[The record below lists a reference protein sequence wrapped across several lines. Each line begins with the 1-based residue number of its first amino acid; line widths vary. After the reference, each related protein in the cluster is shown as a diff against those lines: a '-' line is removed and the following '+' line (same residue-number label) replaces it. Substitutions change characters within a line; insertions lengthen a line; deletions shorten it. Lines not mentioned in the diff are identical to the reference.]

1 MKRIP
6 ALIAAVLLAVCCGK
20 DDAGYPSQVANINKY
35 IDSQLES
42 NPEYTVERDG
52 DIARLT
58 VVQGEGTP
66 VKADGLV
73 KIFYAGYVFSGGVSS
88 SNLFAT
94 NQQDI
99 AKSAGWVLT
108 GVDYESGTVLD
119 LSDKSLV
126 EGLRKGLKGVKPGEE
141 CYILFPARYGNG
153 NKIAGTIP
161 AGSPLIY
168 RIWVIDIE
176 NE

>member
-1 MKRIP
+1 MRRIP
-6 ALIAAVLLAVCCGK
+6 ALIAAILLAVCCGK
-20 DDAGYPSQVANINKY
+20 DDAGYPSQVADINKY
-35 IDSQLES
+35 IDSQLEAH
-42 NPEYTVERDG
+42 PEYTVERDG

-58 VVQGEGTP
+58 VVQGEGTA
-66 VKADGLV
+66 VNGNGLV
-73 KIFYAGYVFSGGVSS
+73 KLFYAGYRFNGSISAA
-88 SNLFAT
+88 NLFAT
-94 NQQDI
+94 NQEDV
-99 AKSAGWVLT
+99 ARAAGWQLT
-108 GVDYESGTVLD
+108 GVDYENGVVLD
-119 LSDKSLV
+119 LSDKSIL

-153 NKIAGTIP
+153 NKVAGTIP

>member
-1 MKRIP
+1 MRRIT
-6 ALIAAVLLAVCCGK
+6 ALIAAVFLAVCCGK
-20 DDAGYPSQVANINKY
+20 DDAGYSNQVTDINNY

-42 NPEYTVERDG
+42 HPEYTVERDG

-58 VVQGEGTP
+58 VVQGEGGALA
-66 VKADGLV
+66 ADGLV
-73 KIFYAGYVFSGGVSS
+73 KLFYAGYVFKNGVSAG
-88 SNLFAT
+88 NLFAT
-94 NQQDI
+94 NQADI
-99 AKSAGWVLT
+99 ARSAGWQLT

-119 LSDKSLV
+119 LKDKSVL
-126 EGLRKGLKGVKPGEE
+126 EGLRKGLRGVKPGEE
-141 CYILFPARYGNG
+141 CYVMFPARYGNG